1 MASVPLLLIAFLA
14 APYELAATD
23 QKPVTATPFHEYQQR
38 ITILLKQESQ
48 ARGQRD
54 RAVAVAAMCRLHGE
68 IVHDTRY
75 SDSDVLK
82 EYRGRLWSRLTKVK
96 AELKT
101 QLAKNRTDRTERT
114 DHSTLDTLQTLES
127 ATSLNVAAADTLAY
141 TLSLSSELQGGP
153 APLLALGGAPQAF
166 GGAPGAP
173 DWGPDLVDLIERTIN
188 PAFWD
193 VVGGPGTII
202 YYRPLMCLVVTA
214 TSEVH
219 GDVNN
224 LIGNLRK

>member
-1 MASVPLLLIAFLA
+1 MASLPLLLFAFLA
-14 APYELAATD
+14 APNDLVATD
-23 QKPVTATPFHEYQQR
+23 SKPAAATPFHEYQRR
-38 ITILLKQESQ
+38 ITALLKQESP
-48 ARGQRD
+48 AKNPRD
-54 RAVAVAAMCRLHGE
+54 RATAVAAMCRLHAE
-68 IVHDTRY
+68 IVRDTRY

-82 EYRGRLWSRLTKVK
+82 EYRGRLWSRLTKIK

-101 QLAKNRTDRTERT
+101 QLAKTRTDRS
-114 DHSTLDTLQTLES
+114 DHTALDTLQTLES
-127 ATSLNVAAADTLAY
+127 ATPLNIAAADTLAY
-141 TLSLSSELQGGP
+141 TLSLSIELQGGP
-153 APLLALGGAPQAF
+153 APLLALGGAPQAR
-166 GGAPGAP
+166 GGARGGP

-219 GDVNN
+219 GNVNN